1 MSKTSWH
8 YTTVNSNRP
17 CLIIQIVMAQAFWK
31 IHTNAI
37 KARFLSFSRRHHNC
51 LLWLHNETV
60 NNKPSKV
67 SVYTMASD
75 KFKYVGYLIHL
86 APLSTLTSATVPWK
100 WTDKCQQAFNNMKQA
115 IARETLLTY
124 PDFKKPFEI
133 PTNASKVQLG
143 AYISQ
148 DRKTCDPL

>member
-1 MSKTSWH
+1 
-8 YTTVNSNRP
+8 
-17 CLIIQIVMAQAFWK
+17 
-31 IHTNAI
+31 
-37 KARFLSFSRRHHNC
+37 
-51 LLWLHNETV
+51 
-60 NNKPSKV
+60 
-67 SVYTMASD
+67 
-75 KFKYVGYLIHL
+75 
-86 APLSTLTSATVPWK
+86 
-100 WTDKCQQAFNNMKQA
+100 MKQA